1 MADRHRRLR
10 VATVGLGWVGTNRHL
25 PWLRRSPLIDLVG
38 VVDPSEAKVRS
49 AVSRFHVARGA
60 AARGPDQIPW
70 LDEID
75 AVTIATPPE
84 SHYALAA
91 AYLEAGKH
99 VLLEKPMAL
108 STIDAQRLIAIAER
122 QQKQLAIVHNFQF
135 ARSTR
140 RLLAMVKGGRLGTV
154 QGVAALQ
161 LSNPSRRL
169 PAWCEALPLGLF
181 MDESPHLFYLVR
193 SMLPVEPFMVH
204 ADVVPSR
211 SGKNTPA
218 LVDALLQAGDVPVKI
233 TMNFESPVSEWHLAV
248 FGSAGLGVVDL
259 FRDVLV
265 MVPNDRAHLGRHI
278 LRTSLAGIAS
288 HALGVLYSGGLL
300 LADRLAYGNDI
311 VIERFAQACL
321 DGTPLNGISA
331 ADGLAVVAMQQAV
344 VATAGRQASAA

>member
-1 MADRHRRLR
+1 MGERHRRLR
-10 VATVGLGWVGTNRHL
+10 VATVGLGWVGTRRHL

-38 VVDPSEAKVRS
+38 VVDPSEEKVRS
-49 AVSRFHVARGA
+49 ALSRFHAPLGA
-60 AARGPDQIPW
+60 AVRRPEEIPW

-84 SHYALAA
+84 SHYRLAA

-108 STIDAQRLIAIAER
+108 STIDAERLIVIAER

-140 RLLAMVKGGRLGTV
+140 RLVAMLKSGQLGTV

-169 PAWCEALPLGLF
+169 PPWCEALPLGLF
-181 MDESPHLFYLVR
+181 TDESPHLFYLVR
-193 SMLPVEPFMVH
+193 SLLPVDPVIVH
-204 ADVVPSR
+204 ANVVPSR

-218 LVDALLQAGDVPVKI
+218 LVDALLEAGDVPVKI

-248 FGSAGLGVVDL
+248 FGSAGLGVVDI

-265 MVPNDRAHLGRHI
+265 VVPNDGAHLGRNI
-278 LRTSLAGIAS
+278 MRTSLAGIGS
-288 HALGVLYSGGLL
+288 HALGVLQSGSLL
-300 LADRLAYGNDI
+300 LAHRLAYGNDI
-311 VIERFAQACL
+311 VIERFARACL
-321 DGTPLNGISA
+321 NGTPLNGISA
-331 ADGLAVVAMQQAV
+331 ADGLAVVGMHHE
-344 VATAGRQASAA
+344 VAATIARRASAA